1 MSETGCEQAGSEEKR
16 GWFGRLKAGL
26 SRSAGQLGS
35 SIGALFTKR
44 RLDQDALDELEET
57 LIQADLGIPPAG
69 TITYPSAKNSLEKA
83 NTTDVRRAP
92 LAKSRDTS
100 TRPLSQT
107 QHTGAP
113 DHH

>member
-57 LIQADLGIPPAG
+57 LIQADLGITTAG
-69 TITYPSAKNSLEKA
+69 KIVAAIAKRSEEHTSELQSLMRSSYAVFCLKQHI
-83 NTTDVRRAP
+83 RH
-92 LAKSRDTS
+92 
-100 TRPLSQT
+100 SQGT
-107 QHTGAP
+107 
-113 DHH
+113 